1 MQTTIEWIEDVHF
14 KAQADSQHTVLIDGP
29 PDAGGKNRGARPMEL
44 MLMGVGGCTSFDVV
58 NILTKARQDIRKFVT
73 RITAERAADIP
84 QVFEHINI
92 HFDIEGT
99 GIDAKRVQ
107 RAIDLTA
114 DKYCSASIMMV
125 RAGAQ
130 VSHTF
135 TISEPAG

>member
-1 MQTTIEWIEDVHF
+1 MGGFNIFNTAW
-14 KAQADSQHTVLIDGP
+14 KRNSQIIDI
-29 PDAGGKNRGARPMEL
+29 NIRRQ
-44 MLMGVGGCTSFDVV
+44 FDVV